1 VKLRPLHR
9 LAALTAVVV
18 AVATGTPAHAA
29 TVPNGP
35 AASADAYGL
44 LVDVG
49 LLPTHTPVKLGP
61 YAHAAQEYPVGA
73 ATPSQASQ
81 LSAGPL
87 PADSSVLDHVGVL
100 ESTASAVAAPS
111 AYASAEVADVSLLGA
126 GENAKITA
134 DVVHAVANTD
144 CTNAPNAAGTEFVNL
159 VVNGIAVGNTPAPNT
174 VIPVPAVNPVAIV
187 IINEQHPAFDGRGI
201 VVNGIHVISTTTG
214 DPLFRGD
221 VIVSHA
227 MSTVN
232 CTNGAGTTGGSNVIK
247 MTKDA
252 TPTVATAGTEVTY
265 TAHVTNNSTSPCL
278 VTQFIEHLASLFDF
292 VSTVGDFGNALD
304 ATNQR
309 PGGGTDLVLGNGKT
323 LAVGDT
329 FDQVFTVK
337 VKDGVTPGVYFNNL
351 EILCANLGDFVKG
364 LDAPVRIVDDLGNQ
378 PPATGPKPQCSD
390 GKDNDGDGQIDF
402 GKDVGC
408 ASPQDDDERNDTQ
421 GMPRTGTNSG
431 PLALAGLVL
440 VAAAF
445 TSRRLRP
452 TA

>member
-1 VKLRPLHR
+1 VKLSPLHR
-9 LAALTAVVV
+9 LAALTAV
-18 AVATGTPAHAA
+18 AVAITTGTPAHAA

-49 LLPTHTPVKLGP
+49 LLPSHTPVKAGP
-61 YAHAAQEYPVGA
+61 YAHASQDYPVGA
-73 ATPSQASQ
+73 AQPAQASQ

-87 PADSSVLDHVGVL
+87 PADSSVVDHVGVMT
-100 ESTASAVAAPS
+100 SVAGATAVPNAVAT
-111 AYASAEVADVSLLGA
+111 AETADVSLLGA
-126 GENAKITA
+126 GENARITA
-134 DVVHAVANTD
+134 DVVRAQANTD
-144 CTNAPNAAGTEFVNL
+144 CTNAPNATGTTFVNL
-159 VVNGIAVGNTPAPNT
+159 VVNGTPIDQTPAPNT
-174 VIPVPAVNPVAIV
+174 VIDLTVAKV
-187 IINEQHPAFDGRGI
+187 ILNEQHPAFDGRGI
-201 VVNGIHVISTTTG
+201 VVNAIHVISTTAG
-214 DPLFRGD
+214 DPLLRGD

-232 CTNGAGTTGGSNVIK
+232 CTNGAGTTGGNSVIK

-252 TPTVATAGTEVTY
+252 TPTVAKAGTEVTY
-265 TAHVTNNSTSPCL
+265 TAHVTNNSTSACL
-278 VTQFIEHLASLFDF
+278 VTQFIEHLASPFDF
-292 VSTVGDFGNALD
+292 VSTVGDFGTTLD
-304 ATNQR
+304 ATNAR
-309 PGGGTDLVLGNGKT
+309 PGGGTDLVLGNGKSIP
-323 LAVGDT
+323 VGGT
-329 FDQVFTVK
+329 FDQVFVVK

-364 LDAPVRIVDDLGNQ
+364 LDAPVRIVDDTTVQ

-408 ASPQDDDERNDTQ
+408 SSPQDDDERNDTQ

-452 TA
+452 SA